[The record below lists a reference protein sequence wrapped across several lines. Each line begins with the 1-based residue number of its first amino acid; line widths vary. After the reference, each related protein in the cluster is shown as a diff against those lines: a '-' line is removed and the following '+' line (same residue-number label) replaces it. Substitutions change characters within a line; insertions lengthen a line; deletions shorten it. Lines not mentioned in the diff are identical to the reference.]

1 MTAAGILG
9 DRDRPSDAGELIGP
23 APAGTVVL
31 GAPDVSWA
39 KVIDDWLARYKA
51 NTAGAYR
58 RDLQAWVRWAV
69 GQGLALATA
78 GHGDVARWRQE
89 LEGAGMKPATVAR
102 KLATL
107 SSFYRQVVFDGLL
120 PRSPLDRVH
129 RPRGDDESQTMG
141 MGIDVGQATALL
153 AAAQGGAPRDL
164 ALICLLLL
172 NGLRVSEVC
181 NARVEDL
188 DTIHGR
194 SVLHVVR
201 EGQAKPAAVPLA
213 DWTAAAVAASISGRN
228 AGPLLLDWEG
238 RPLDRFD
245 ALRACRRLGRRAGI
259 ANLTPRLLR
268 QAFVSLALDAGASVS
283 DVQDAVGHRDP
294 RTTRRYDRGRS
305 APGQQVANRVAA
317 HLAAG

>member
-9 DRDRPSDAGELIGP
+9 DRDRPSDTGELIGP
-23 APAGTVVL
+23 ASAGTVVL

-39 KVIDDWLARYKA
+39 KVVDDWLARYKA
-51 NTAGAYR
+51 NTAAAYR
-58 RDLQAWVRWAV
+58 RDLQAWERWAA
-69 GQGLALATA
+69 GQGLVLAGA

-89 LEGAGMKPATVAR
+89 LEGAGMKPATIAR

-129 RPRGDDESQTMG
+129 RPPVDGESQS
-141 MGIDVGQATALL
+141 MGIDASQATALL
-153 AAAQGGAPRDL
+153 AAAPGSAPRDR
-164 ALICLLLL
+164 ALLCLLLL

-188 DTIHGR
+188 DAVQGR
-194 SVLHVVR
+194 AVLHVVR
-201 EGQAKPAAVPLA
+201 EGQAKPAAVSLA
-213 DWTAAAVAASISGRN
+213 DRTAVAVAASIAGRTT
-228 AGPLLLDWEG
+228 GPLLLDWEG

-245 ALRACRRLGRRAGI
+245 ALRACRRLGRRVGI

-268 QAFVSLALDAGASVS
+268 QTFVSLALDAGVS
-283 DVQDAVGHRDP
+283 LGDVQDAAGHRDP
-294 RTTRRYDRGRS
+294 RTTRRYAGGRS
-305 APGQQVANRVAA
+305 APGWQVANRVAA
-317 HLAAG
+317 HLAPG